1 MGSKAALLQH
11 SHPHTTSVH
20 THGRQGALFLLTGG
34 LGGGLLVGG
43 GGREREE
50 TGRFVLASL
59 SQLALWFESLIV
71 KVMVRH
77 WKPCFYERFLQ
88 RFWQSR
94 AALESR

>member
-43 GGREREE
+43 GLGKERKLE
-50 TGRFVLASL
+50 GLYWHL
-59 SQLALWFESLIV
+59 SPS
-71 KVMVRH
+71 
-77 WKPCFYERFLQ
+77 
-88 RFWQSR
+88 
-94 AALESR
+94 